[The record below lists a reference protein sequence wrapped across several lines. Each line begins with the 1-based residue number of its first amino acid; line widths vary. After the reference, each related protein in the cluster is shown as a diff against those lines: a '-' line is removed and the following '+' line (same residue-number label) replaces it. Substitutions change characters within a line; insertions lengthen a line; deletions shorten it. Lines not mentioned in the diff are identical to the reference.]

1 MTATARRRRGRP
13 PRGVW
18 SVVLLLS
25 LTPALW
31 IGLRFLDWFGGL
43 GANPIEKL
51 LELSGTHAMI
61 ALLIALA
68 VTPLRQITGV
78 AWITRLRRMLGLVA
92 FFYVTAH
99 FLIWAGVDLFFD
111 WELILYDLTERPFV
125 MVGFAAWVIL
135 LALAVTSTDA
145 AQRWLK
151 RKWLWLHRLA
161 YVAAIL
167 AILHM
172 VWLTRADYREVT
184 LYGAILIFLLG
195 WRVAYRQIAKRRVH
209 TRRTSA

>member
-31 IGLRFLDWFGGL
+31 IGLRFLDGFGGL

-78 AWITRLRRMLGLVA
+78 AWITRLRRMLGLIA

-184 LYGAILIFLLG
+184 LYGAILTFLLG
-195 WRVAYRQIAKRRVH
+195 WRVAYRQIAKRRV
-209 TRRTSA
+209 RTHRAPV